1 MADPLEARM
10 FELMEGE
17 VADRER
23 QRAELD
29 RQREFFH
36 NQQRGS
42 AFPQYGGGYGMGYGG
57 GRGSYASAQK
67 LMMSHELAVQ
77 RMLLEQQINQQKVA
91 DEATAT
97 KEEMERRLAIAN
109 KELVA
114 YVNNPMLDKNDW
126 EYKNAVARL
135 KDDIYEIETGLERHT
150 PQVHE
155 KDSGFTRTV
164 TDPVTGDKKEEPIMS
179 TFIIG
184 PDGKPIFYSEGKDV
198 AAHNLAK
205 AKQEALNMHNA
216 RTSNINEGLLEVA
229 RQNAKTAR
237 QKEDNARE
245 SNRIKESG
253 AGKKEDDIYK
263 EKIGIRDKMMT
274 ERGAERK
281 EWLSRKMVEW
291 KNNNPKADLNK
302 MAVAK
307 EKFTSESYD
316 KFPSNVSAGEVN
328 ERYENRQ
335 LLRKPTIS
343 TEEEKKSV
351 QYEQP
356 EDAMYPEEDPLG
368 MGASDEQFA
377 GTEPAG
383 LYDPTGQPLQMEG
396 GMYSGFA

>member
-1 MADPLEARM
+1 
-10 FELMEGE
+10 
-17 VADRER
+17 
-23 QRAELD
+23 
-29 RQREFFH
+29 
-36 NQQRGS
+36 
-42 AFPQYGGGYGMGYGG
+42 
-57 GRGSYASAQK
+57 
-67 LMMSHELAVQ
+67 
-77 RMLLEQQINQQKVA
+77 MLLEDQLNRQKVA

-109 KELVA
+109 KELDA

-205 AKQEALNMHNA
+205 SKQEALNMHNA

-263 EKIGIRDKMMT
+263 EKISIRDKMMT

-281 EWLSRKMVEW
+281 EWLSRKMDAW
-291 KNNNPKADLNK
+291 NISNPKADLNEK
-302 MAVAK
+302 AAMK
-307 EKFTSESYD
+307 EQFTRESYD
-316 KFPSNVSAGEVN
+316 KFPSNVKAKDVN

-335 LLRKPTIS
+335 LLRKPTLS
-343 TEEEKKSV
+343 TDEEKKSV